1 MANSPQLTYREISER
16 TGISV
21 GALRKRQSMG
31 TMPAPDVRHGSSP
44 VWDEETVREWM
55 ESAGPGDRSHGRR

>member
-21 GALRKRQSMG
+21 GALRKRLSTG

-44 VWDEETVREWM
+44 VWDEETISAWIEW
-55 ESAGPGDRSHGRR
+55 AGPGDRNHGRG